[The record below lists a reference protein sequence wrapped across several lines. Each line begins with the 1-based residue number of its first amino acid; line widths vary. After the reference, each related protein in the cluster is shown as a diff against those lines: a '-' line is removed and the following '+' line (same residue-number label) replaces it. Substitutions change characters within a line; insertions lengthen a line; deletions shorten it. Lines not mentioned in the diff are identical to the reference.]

1 MLIYGKPYDLAGQEE
16 MEYLI
21 GTEAG
26 GEEGSVVVEVNSST
40 LPGQPDVTAQIAGSQ
55 ENYILRISDNNA
67 AGETISSAYRRAVS
81 GGQLRSLQTYDIK
94 LYDAVSGVPIT
105 KLGRQR
111 MTITV
116 PKPNGVLAEGL
127 KVVCLDG
134 DGQLERVESSVV
146 TVNGQ
151 QCVQFQAN
159 HFSVYGIC
167 N

>member
-1 MLIYGKPYDLAGQEE
+1 MK
-16 MEYLI
+16 
-21 GTEAG
+21 
-26 GEEGSVVVEVNSST
+26 
-40 LPGQPDVTAQIAGSQ
+40 
-55 ENYILRISDNNA
+55 
-67 AGETISSAYRRAVS
+67 
-81 GGQLRSLQTYDIK
+81 SLQAYDIK
-94 LYDAVSGVPIT
+94 LYDAASGIPIT

-111 MTITV
+111 MTITI

-134 DGQLERVESSVV
+134 DGQLERVEASVV